1 MVLAVVLELRVLV
14 PAVLELRV
22 AVPEP
27 VLRVAVLEPVLRVLE
42 LLLVTV
48 DLEPLGE
55 TVLILV
61 LLDPVFATRLR
72 VVVEA
77 ALRAVEVAA
86 LRVAV
91 PVVAALR
98 TVPVLV
104 LRFAEVSVPVLRL
117 VVVPVAV
124 VAAVRVVVPEA
135 VVLRVAL
142 PDAVVALRSV
152 VPVFV
157 LRLTPVEALLV
168 ELAEAAL
175 RVLVVVVRTFVS
187 LSSRTTLA
195 FITLVEG
202 EDMEVFTTR
211 CARSALRTVNERSG

>member
-1 MVLAVVLELRVLV
+1 MLELRVPV
-14 PAVLELRV
+14 PAVLALRV
-22 AVPEP
+22 EVLVPA
-27 VLRVAVLEPVLRVLE
+27 LRPAEE
-42 LLLVTV
+42 LPRVTV
-48 DLEPLGE
+48 VLLPVGE

-61 LLDPVFATRLR
+61 LLDPVFVTRLR

-86 LRVAV
+86 LRVVV
-91 PVVAALR
+91 PVEVAFR
-98 TVPVLV
+98 VVVPVLV
-104 LRFAEVSVPVLRL
+104 LRLAAVSVPVLRL

-124 VAAVRVVVPEA
+124 VGAVRVVVPEA

-168 ELAEAAL
+168 ELPEAAL

-202 EDMEVFTTR
+202 EDVEVFTTR

>member
-1 MVLAVVLELRVLV
+1 MVVVLAVVPELRVLV

-22 AVPEP
+22 AVLEP
-27 VLRVAVLEPVLRVLE
+27 VLRVAELEAALRVLE

-77 ALRAVEVAA
+77 VLRAV
-86 LRVAV
+86 
-91 PVVAALR
+91 
-98 TVPVLV
+98 
-104 LRFAEVSVPVLRL
+104 EVSVPVLRL

-135 VVLRVAL
+135 
-142 PDAVVALRSV
+142 
-152 VPVFV
+152 
-157 LRLTPVEALLV
+157 
-168 ELAEAAL
+168 AL
-175 RVLVVVVRTFVS
+175 RVLVVVVRTFAS

-202 EDMEVFTTR
+202 EDTEVFTTR

>member
-1 MVLAVVLELRVLV
+1 MVLAVELELRVLA
-14 PAVLELRV
+14 PALLELRV
-22 AVPEP
+22 ALLEP
-27 VLRVAVLEPVLRVLE
+27 VLRVAELEAALRVLE

-77 ALRAVEVAA
+77 ALRAVEVAE

-91 PVVAALR
+91 PVVVALR
-98 TVPVLV
+98 TVP
-104 LRFAEVSVPVLRL
+104 
-117 VVVPVAV
+117 
-124 VAAVRVVVPEA
+124 
-135 VVLRVAL
+135 
-142 PDAVVALRSV
+142 
-152 VPVFV
+152 
-157 LRLTPVEALLV
+157 
-168 ELAEAAL
+168 EAAL
-175 RVLVVVVRTFVS
+175 RVLVVAVRTFAS

-202 EDMEVFTTR
+202 EDTEVFTTR